1 MFESS
6 LARTLATEQD
16 PPMKKLL
23 LVVSLLALLA
33 APSFAYVQSGQVLP
47 NGTAGQGPDMQA
59 RSRKWIDG
67 ANDAPII
74 TPLVTP
80 AVDGPTRPI
89 PEPGTMVLA
98 SLGLL
103 ALGVSRAK
111 RRGH

>member
-1 MFESS
+1 
-6 LARTLATEQD
+6 
-16 PPMKKLL
+16 MKKLL
-23 LVVSLLALLA
+23 LTVSLLALLA

-47 NGTAGQGPDMQA
+47 STTSSQGVDTQA
-59 RSRKWIDG
+59 RAKRWIDG
-67 ANDAPII
+67 PTDSPNIV
-74 TPLVTP
+74 PLVTP
-80 AVDGPTRPI
+80 AVEGPARPI